1 LDNHFQ
7 SFMTY
12 GLGMEMIK
20 ARFCA
25 SLIAVLVLLGAQAPV
40 RASTVTDDF
49 SLTLNA
55 IFGPTSGTG
64 SLAITIPQGSTSGS
78 VSGSDVTGDVMI
90 AGVDI
95 SLSGSSLLYVVQGS
109 SVLLTGV
116 LSGQTPVIGG
126 VDSIVS
132 LTLGNNGLY
141 FFSDTANASLNSSGL
156 VSISQ
161 TPLPTSL
168 PLLATGLGIIA
179 MIGWYRKRKGGS
191 YLAARA

>member
-1 LDNHFQ
+1 MNR
-7 SFMTY
+7 M
-12 GLGMEMIK
+12 
-20 ARFCA
+20 RFLA
-25 SLIAVLVLLGAQAPV
+25 SLLAVGVLLGAQTPSAV

-55 IFGPTSGTG
+55 LVGTTSGTG
-64 SLAITIPQGSTSGS
+64 SLAITIPQGSTSGT
-78 VSGSDVTGDVMI
+78 VSGSNVTGDVKI

-95 SLSGSSLLYVVQGS
+95 SLTGSSLLYVVQGS
-109 SVLLTGV
+109 SVLLTGL
-116 LSGQTPVIGG
+116 LSGQTPVPGG

-141 FFSDTANASLNSSGL
+141 IFTDSANASLNSSGS

-161 TPLPTSL
+161 TPLPMSL

-179 MIGWYRKRKGGS
+179 MIGWYRKRKVRA
-191 YLAARA
+191 YLAA